1 MKKKKNTKLIS
12 MIFYLA
18 PGDYHRYHAPI
29 DFVAKKRLLIEG
41 YLKPVKIS
49 YIQKKPKVYE
59 NNERVC
65 LFGEGPNGFLSMIY
79 VGALNVGSI
88 NFTFDKNLKSNVKR
102 SLKET
107 NQLNIVRYDQQS
119 E

>member
-1 MKKKKNTKLIS
+1 

-18 PGDYHRYHAPI
+18 PGDYHRYHSPI
-29 DFVAKKRLLIEG
+29 DFEAKKRLLIEG
-41 YLKPVKIS
+41 YLKPVKVS

-65 LFGEGPNGFLSMIY
+65 VFGEGKNGFLSLVY

-88 NFTFDKNLKSNVKR
+88 NLSFDESLKTNQNR
-102 SLKET
+102 PYKET
-107 NQLNIVRYDQQS
+107 N
-119 E
+119 